1 MFHNMPAV
9 SGGIGMHLM
18 QKMGWKQG
26 EGLGIAKQGQL
37 EPLALDVKTDRKGT
51 WVQMVAILYS

>member
-1 MFHNMPAV
+1 
-9 SGGIGMHLM
+9 MHLM

-37 EPLALDVKTDRKGT
+37 EPLALDVKTDRKGK
-51 WVQMVAILYS
+51 WAKMAAILKSKMVTKLHFWA